1 MIASIFDLWSAHG
14 IDFLW
19 MLGHTVLLVAVLLG
33 SVALLTYVERKV
45 LAAMQKRQ
53 GPMTV
58 GPFGLLQALAD
69 GIKLFSKETIVPTQ
83 ANRAV
88 FFLAPI
94 LLMTLALVAW
104 AVIPVNAKWVLADL
118 NVGVL
123 YLFAVSSMG
132 VYGVIMAGWASNSKY
147 AFLGGDA
154 FGLANGVLRSLY
166 GAGDSYR
173 DFVCGIDESFRN
185 RDRAASGVDAGSFVT
200 DACGVS
206 GFHPRGNQSPAVRLA
221 GRGVG
226 TIRRLYGRI
235 FFYDLC
241 PVLSWRIR
249 QYDSDERDD
258 DHPVPWRVA
267 AAVRDGGVGPG
278 SRRDLVCGEGL
289 CRLVLLYLGAGNI
302 STLSL

>member
-147 AFLGGDA
+147 AFLGGCVRPRKWC
-154 FGLANGVLRSLY
+154 LTKSLW
-166 GAGDSYR
+166 G
-173 DFVCGIDESFRN
+173 
-185 RDRAASGVDAGSFVT
+185 
-200 DACGVS
+200 
-206 GFHPRGNQSPAVRLA
+206 
-221 GRGVG
+221 
-226 TIRRLYGRI
+226 
-235 FFYDLC
+235 
-241 PVLSWRIR
+241 W
-249 QYDSDERDD
+249 
-258 DHPVPWRVA
+258 
-267 AAVRDGGVGPG
+267 
-278 SRRDLVCGEGL
+278 
-289 CRLVLLYLGAGNI
+289 
-302 STLSL
+302 